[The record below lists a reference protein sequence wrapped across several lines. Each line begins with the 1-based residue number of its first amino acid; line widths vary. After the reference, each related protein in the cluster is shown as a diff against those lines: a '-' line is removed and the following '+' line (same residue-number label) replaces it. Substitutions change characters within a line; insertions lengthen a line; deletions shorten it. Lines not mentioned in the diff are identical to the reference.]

1 MAKYRHLV
9 RLDEIEMSPRGKI
22 PRPKRVPASRSAT
35 PGPFSISSPRE
46 PAGAVRTEARPP
58 SRIVIESIDPEID
71 AGRFPCK
78 RIAGDTLDVTAAI
91 FTDGHDLLTA
101 VLRHRRAGAANWN
114 ETRMQPLGNDRW
126 HARFVVEEIGRYEY
140 GIVAWQDEFGTW
152 RQGLSR
158 KVDAGLEVHSELLE
172 GAAIVAAAAA
182 RSTDRDDARTLEESA
197 RRLAAGGDP
206 ARRLETALS
215 VTLSDTMDRHPDRV
229 GEAHGARVLAVEVER
244 ERAGFGA
251 WYEFFP
257 RSCAPQLGRHGTFD
271 DARARLR
278 HAAAMGFDVVYLP
291 PIHPIGTTFRKGP
304 NNAPASTA
312 GEPGSPWAIG
322 AADGGHCAVH
332 AELGTLADFD
342 RFVAEARELGLE
354 VALDVAFQCS
364 PDHPWVREHPD
375 WFRHRP
381 DGSIQYAENPPKK
394 YQDVFPLDFE
404 CEDWRGLWQALL
416 DVFRFWITHGVTI
429 FRVDNPHT
437 KPFAFW
443 EWAIAELR
451 AQHPECIF
459 LAEAFTRPRIVHYLA
474 KAGFSQSYTYF
485 TWRNT
490 KHELQTYL
498 QDLHEPAS
506 QETLRP
512 NFFANTPDI
521 NPEFLQFGGRAAFQI
536 RLVLAATLAGSY
548 GIYGPPY
555 ELCVADR
562 GAGAEDYQDSEKYQ
576 LRQWN
581 LQAPGNI
588 IAFVRR
594 INAIRRDQPNPWR
607 GSLRFLSVD
616 CDDLIAYLRTGQ
628 NREEAMLVVVNLS
641 PHHTA
646 SGWLEIPLE
655 ELGLDPDHAFQMHDL
670 LGGATFLWQGPR
682 NYVALDPASSP
693 AHVFRVRRRLRTE
706 RDFDYYL

>member
-1 MAKYRHLV
+1 M
-9 RLDEIEMSPRGKI
+9 
-22 PRPKRVPASRSAT
+22 
-35 PGPFSISSPRE
+35 
-46 PAGAVRTEARPP
+46 
-58 SRIVIESIDPEID
+58 IESIDPEID

-101 VLRHRRAGAANWN
+101 VLRHRRAGAENWN

-140 GIVAWQDEFGTW
+140 GIVAWRDEFGTW

-182 RSTDRDDARTLEESA
+182 RSTDRDDARTLEKA
-197 RRLAAGGDP
+197 ANRLAAGGDP
-206 ARRLETALS
+206 ALRLETALS
-215 VTLSDTMDRHPDRV
+215 VALSDTMDRHPDRV
-229 GEAHGARVLAVEVER
+229 AEAHGARVLAVEVER

-257 RSCAPQLGRHGTFD
+257 RSCAPQPGRHGTFA

-304 NNAPASTA
+304 NNAPVSAA
-312 GEPGSPWAIG
+312 GDPGSPWAIG

-332 AELGTLADFD
+332 TELGSLADFD

-394 YQDVFPLDFE
+394 YQDIYPFDFE
-404 CEDWRGLWQALL
+404 SADWRALWDELAS
-416 DVFRFWITHGVTI
+416 VIEFWIGHGVRI

-437 KPFAFW
+437 KSFAFW
-443 EWAIAELR
+443 EWAITAVREH
-451 AQHPECIF
+451 HPDVIF
-459 LAEAFTRPRIVHYLA
+459 LAEAFTRPKVMHRLA
-474 KAGFSQSYTYF
+474 KLGFTQSYTYF

-490 KHELQTYL
+490 RHELTEYFNEL
-498 QDLHEPAS
+498 AHGPGRDYF
-506 QETLRP
+506 RP
-512 NFFANTPDI
+512 NAWPNTPDI
-521 NPEFLQFGGRAAFQI
+521 LPEVLQVGGRGAFMA
-536 RLVLAATLAGSY
+536 RVVLAATLSASY
-548 GIYGPPY
+548 GLYGPAF
-555 ELCVADR
+555 ELLEHQPR
-562 GAGAEDYQDSEKYQ
+562 EPGSEEYLDSEKYQ
-576 LRQWN
+576 LRRWD
-581 LQAPGNI
+581 LARHDSLAGFVAVLNI
-588 IAFVRR
+588 A
-594 INAIRRDQPNPWR
+594 RRDNAALQSNA
-607 GSLRFLSVD
+607 SLRFLPID
-616 CDDLIAYLRTGQ
+616 NDRMIAYAKATPALD
-628 NREEAMLVVVNLS
+628 NVVVVVVNLN
-641 PHHTA
+641 PHHGE
-646 SGWLEIPLE
+646 SGWVELDLHA
-655 ELGLDPDHAFQMHDL
+655 LGLPADEPYEMHDV
-670 LGGATFLWQGPR
+670 LGEQRFLWHGAR
-682 NYVALDPASSP
+682 NWVHLDPQRSP
-693 AHVFRVRRRLRTE
+693 AHVMIVRRRLRRE
-706 RDFDYYL
+706 HDFDYFH

>member
-1 MAKYRHLV
+1 MTPPKQI
-9 RLDEIEMSPRGKI
+9 DSEGPR
-22 PRPKRVPASRSAT
+22 PVSRPKRAPERSRADSKTRAPASLRS
-35 PGPFSISSPRE
+35 PPLSSELPS
-46 PAGAVRTEARPP
+46 TRPP
-58 SRIVIESIDPEID
+58 PRVVIESIDPEID

-78 RIAGDTLDVTAAI
+78 RIAGDAVDVTATI
-91 FTDGHDLLTA
+91 FADGHDLLSA
-101 VLRHRRAGAANWN
+101 VLRHRRSDSSRSDASGWT
-114 ETRMQPLGNDRW
+114 ETPMQALGNDRW
-126 HARFVVEEIGRYEY
+126 RARFVVDRVGRYEY
-140 GIVAWQDEFGTW
+140 GIAAWIDGFGTW
-152 RQGLSR
+152 RHGLVR
-158 KVDAGLEVHSELLE
+158 KVDAGLDVRSELLE
-172 GAAIVAAAAA
+172 GAALVEAAAH
-182 RSTDRDDARTLEESA
+182 RSTDRKDADSLDEAA
-197 RRLAAGGDP
+197 RRLAAD
-206 ARRLETALS
+206 ADLALRIETALS
-215 VTLSDTMDRHPDRV
+215 GTLSDTMGRHSDRSH
-229 GEAHGARVLAVEVER
+229 EALSTRALAVEVER
-244 ERAGFGA
+244 ERAEFGA

-257 RSCAPQLGRHGTFD
+257 RSCAPVPGRHGTFA
-271 DARARLR
+271 DAQVRLR

-291 PIHPIGTTFRKGP
+291 PIHPIGTTHRKGP
-304 NNAPASTA
+304 NNASAASA
-312 GEPGSPWAIG
+312 GDPGSPWAIG

-342 RFVAEARELGLE
+342 AFVADARTLGLE

-394 YQDVFPLDFE
+394 YQDVYPLDFE

-416 DVFRFWITHGVTI
+416 DVFRFWIDHGITI

-443 EWAIAELR
+443 EWAISELR
-451 AQHPECIF
+451 SQHPECIF
-459 LAEAFTRPRIVHYLA
+459 LAEAFTRPSIVKYLA

-498 QDLHEPAS
+498 EDLQQGDS
-506 QETLRP
+506 RETLRP

-521 NPEFLQFGGRAAFQI
+521 NPEFLQCGGRAAFQI

-548 GIYGPPY
+548 GIYGPCY
-555 ELCVADR
+555 ELGIAD
-562 GAGAEDYQDSEKYQ
+562 GGPGAEDYRDSEKYQ
-576 LRQWN
+576 LRHWD
-581 LQAPGNI
+581 LDAPGHI
-588 IAFVRR
+588 VGFVQR
-594 INAIRRDQPNPWR
+594 INAIRREQPDPWR
-607 GSLRFLSVD
+607 GSLRFLPVD
-616 CDDLIAYLRTGQ
+616 CDDLIAYLRTG
-628 NREEAMLVVVNLS
+628 RTVEETMLVVVNLS

-646 SGWLEIPLE
+646 AGWLEVPLD
-655 ELGLDPDHAFQMHDL
+655 ELGLEPDRSFQMHDL

-693 AHVFRVRRRLRTE
+693 AHVFRVRRRVRTE

>member
-1 MAKYRHLV
+1 MNPSSGPP
-9 RLDEIEMSPRGKI
+9 EP
-22 PRPKRVPASRSAT
+22 SA
-35 PGPFSISSPRE
+35 FVQR
-46 PAGAVRTEARPP
+46 P
-58 SRIVIESIDPEID
+58 SRVVIQQVSPEVD
-71 AGRFPCK
+71 AGRFAAK
-78 RIAGDTLDVTAAI
+78 RIEGDRVEVQATI
-91 FTDGHDLLTA
+91 FADGHE
-101 VLRHRRAGAANWN
+101 VLAAEVLHRRRGAAAWS
-114 ETRMQPLGNDRW
+114 RAPMGPLGNDRW
-126 HARFVVEEIGRYEY
+126 SGAFETPEIGPYEY
-140 GIVAWQDEFGTW
+140 TVEAWVDRYATWLDRLEKRHAAGQDLRLEF
-152 RQGLSR
+152 
-158 KVDAGLEVHSELLE
+158 EV
-172 GAAIVAAAAA
+172 GAAILAQAAAAA
-182 RSTDRDDARTLEESA
+182 PESEADRLRAA
-197 RRLAAGGDP
+197 AVRLSAAGP
-206 ARRLETALS
+206 APGVDLARAVAAPACRYQ
-215 VTLSDTMDRHPDRV
+215 DR
-229 GEAHGARVLAVEVER
+229 GAVATYGRVLALQVER
-244 ERAGFGA
+244 DRAGFGA

-257 RSCAPQLGRHGTFD
+257 RSCGKAGAHGTFA
-271 DARARLR
+271 DASAMLPYVRS
-278 HAAAMGFDVVYLP
+278 MGFDVVYLP
-291 PIHPIGTTFRKGP
+291 PIHPIGRSNRKGP
-304 NNAPASTA
+304 NNSLVA
-312 GEPGSPWAIG
+312 GPDDPGSPWAIG
-322 AADGGHCAVH
+322 SSEGGHCAVH
-332 AELGTLADFD
+332 PALGTLDDF
-342 RFVAEARELGLE
+342 RAFREKAEELGLE
-354 VALDVAFQCS
+354 VALDIAFQCS
-364 PDHPWVREHPD
+364 PDHPWVTGHPEWFEHL
-375 WFRHRP
+375 P
-381 DGSIQYAENPPKK
+381 DGSIRHAENPPKK
-394 YQDVFPLDFE
+394 YEDIVPFDFD
-404 CEDWRGLWQALL
+404 CEDWCDLWDALR
-416 DVFRFWITHGVTI
+416 DVVTFWAHQGVRI

-451 AQHPECIF
+451 AQHSECIF
-459 LAEAFTRPRIVHYLA
+459 LAEAFTRPRIVQYLA

-536 RLVLAATLAGSY
+536 RLVLAATLTGSY

-555 ELCVADR
+555 ELCIADR

-588 IAFVRR
+588 IAFVQR

-607 GSLRFLSVD
+607 GSLRFLPID
-616 CDDLIAYLRTGQ
+616 CDDLIAYLRTGKT
-628 NREEAMLVVVNLS
+628 REEVMLVVVNLS
-641 PHHTA
+641 PHHAA

-655 ELGLDPDHAFQMHDL
+655 ELGLDPDHTFQMHDL